1 MHCGIKSI
9 NQKYMNVKRV
19 LPISFSGP
27 FPDHKVAELKEFKK
41 ENVAKVIASLNHKV
55 RVGKLSSIFDVFGFW
70 FSADNP
76 YADELF
82 DAIRDYYNNIGYRP
96 DQLGTFSL
104 WSNFELMNDL
114 LSSENEENKELSKHE
129 VEVDLFKNYLKIND
143 QFIKKSDELAK
154 QLNPEAFDRI
164 EDYLAT
170 MHISNSISIFE
181 ISYTNV
187 LNTLIAN
194 FYKAYLL
201 LEFLE
206 SDYPELFQQFLIDYG
221 IADKNEFLRSI
232 MPIAIHAV
240 RGELTESGIQILKAE
255 GDSKLFLDNLIANS
269 EGSVSLME
277 DFVHLRSNP
286 LYKIADTEY
295 LIIDRGLAVNRLFNS
310 IFFDILSIIK
320 DSKVKVKK
328 DFFSIYT
335 FDFVEKYLSYTV
347 LDKIF
352 RKRGYKVFSGEDI
365 TNTCKID
372 TEPDY
377 YVRNGKKVFMFEIKG
392 SIVRGDVKQ
401 GFSWQ
406 KLEAD
411 LKKKFY
417 GDQSDKKAILQ
428 LIERIEI
435 LEDNSSKAVYDKD
448 RPDNFIVTPIL
459 LVTDHSLNTIGINHI
474 LNTWFEEEV
483 EKSTKLKPIKNRIKK
498 LIVIHIDS
506 FIIYSEYFKENSRS
520 FENLIESYIERIDR
534 NRIHSMKKKVFS
546 DPGSQQAALEHRIND
561 ILFSFAHH
569 LEEKVGTP
577 KLLKE
582 FLEFG
587 GKIFVK

>member
-1 MHCGIKSI
+1 
-9 NQKYMNVKRV
+9 MNVKRV

-55 RVGKLSSIFDVFGFW
+55 RMEKLSSIFDVFGFW

-76 YADELF
+76 YAGELF
-82 DAIRDYYNNIGYRP
+82 NAIRHYYHNIGYPP
-96 DQLGTFSL
+96 DQLVTFSL

-114 LSSENEENKELSKHE
+114 LSSENEENKELSKDE

-143 QFIKKSDELAK
+143 KFVTKSDELAQ
-154 QLNPEAFDRI
+154 QLDSKDFHRI
-164 EDYLAT
+164 EDYLARIHT
-170 MHISNSISIFE
+170 SNSICLFE

-206 SDYPELFQQFLIDYG
+206 SDYPDLLQQFFIDYN

-255 GDSKLFLDNLIANS
+255 GDSKLFLDKLIANS
-269 EGSVSLME
+269 EGSISLLE

-320 DSKVKVKK
+320 DGKVKVKK

-365 TNTCKID
+365 TNTFKID

-392 SIVRGDVKQ
+392 SIVKGDVKQ
-401 GFSWQ
+401 GFSWR
-406 KLEAD
+406 KLEEE

-483 EKSTKLKPIKNRIKK
+483 EKSTQLKLIKNRIKK

-506 FIIYSEYFKENSRS
+506 FIIYSEYFKENSLS

>member
-1 MHCGIKSI
+1 
-9 NQKYMNVKRV
+9 MNVKRV

-55 RVGKLSSIFDVFGFW
+55 RMGKLSSIFDAFGFW
-70 FSADNP
+70 FSNDNP
-76 YADELF
+76 NADDLF
-82 DAIRDYYNNIGYRP
+82 DTIRDYYKKNGYRP
-96 DQLGTFSL
+96 DQLVTFSL

-232 MPIAIHAV
+232 MPIVIHAV
-240 RGELTESGIQILKAE
+240 KGELTESGIQILKAE
-255 GDSKLFLDNLIANS
+255 GDSKLFLDKLIANS

-320 DSKVKVKK
+320 DGKVKVKK

-365 TNTCKID
+365 TNTFKID

-377 YVRNGKKVFMFEIKG
+377 YVRNGKKVFIFEIKG

-401 GFSWQ
+401 GFSWR
-406 KLEAD
+406 KLEAE

-435 LEDNSSKAVYDKD
+435 LEDNSSKAVYDID
-448 RPDNFIVTPIL
+448 IPDNFIVTPIL
-459 LVTDHSLNTIGINHI
+459 LITDHSLNTIGINHI
-474 LNTWFEEEV
+474 LNSWFDEEV
-483 EKSTKLKPIKNRIKK
+483 EKSTKLKLIKNRIKK
-498 LIVIHIDS
+498 LIVIHIDTL
-506 FIIYSEYFKENSRS
+506 IIYSEYFKENSRS

-534 NRIHSMKKKVFS
+534 NRIDSMKKKVFS
-546 DPGSQQAALEHRIND
+546 DPGSQQEALEHRIND

-569 LEEKVGTP
+569 LEEKVSRP

-587 GKIFVK
+587 GRIFVK

>member
-1 MHCGIKSI
+1 
-9 NQKYMNVKRV
+9 MNVKRV

-55 RVGKLSSIFDVFGFW
+55 RMGKLSSIFDVFGFW
-70 FSADNP
+70 FSNDNSNAD
-76 YADELF
+76 DLF
-82 DAIRDYYNNIGYRP
+82 DTIRDYYKKNGYRP
-96 DQLGTFSL
+96 DQLVTFSL

-143 QFIKKSDELAK
+143 QFIKKSDELAQ
-154 QLNPEAFDRI
+154 QLNPEAFGRI

-206 SDYPELFQQFLIDYG
+206 SNYPELFKQFLIDYG

-255 GDSKLFLDNLIANS
+255 GDSKLFLDKLIANS
-269 EGSVSLME
+269 EGSISLLE

-320 DSKVKVKK
+320 DGKVKVKK

-365 TNTCKID
+365 TNTFKVD

-406 KLEAD
+406 NLEAE
-411 LKKKFY
+411 LKRKFY
-417 GDQSDKKAILQ
+417 GNQRDKKAILQ

-435 LEDNSSKAVYDKD
+435 LEDNSNKAVYDKD
-448 RPDNFIVTPIL
+448 RPANFIVTPIL

-474 LNTWFEEEV
+474 LNNWFEEEV

-506 FIIYSEYFKENSRS
+506 LIIYSEYFKENSRS

>member
-1 MHCGIKSI
+1 
-9 NQKYMNVKRV
+9 MNVKRV